1 VFGRNMFLVPCKDKV
16 RIIPW
21 KVCRHLGRIR
31 ITCHTTWIKRFR
43 CKCCSKMRHHNSS
56 NNLVETWVAT
66 WCFSS
71 LDDFV
76 WFASQRW
83 SVAAHNSATGAVAG
97 LQVTTTPLLGVSK
110 KNPNGNDRHP
120 FKRCCT
126 WTSLQAQNSHT
137 NLRPGGR
144 YESYQG
150 WGKVVYS

>member
-1 VFGRNMFLVPCKDKV
+1 
-16 RIIPW
+16 
-21 KVCRHLGRIR
+21 
-31 ITCHTTWIKRFR
+31 
-43 CKCCSKMRHHNSS
+43 MRHHNSS
-56 NNLVETWVAT
+56 NNLVESWVAT

-83 SVAAHNSATGAVAG
+83 SVGAHDSATGAVAG

-120 FKRCCT
+120 FKRCCK
-126 WTSLQAQNSHT
+126 WTSIQTQNSHT

-144 YESYQG
+144 YESWLAVICDLDARKLYISVNWCEWQ
-150 WGKVVYS
+150 YSIRWEQCGCSSAASRKRPVRKGEAYLRKEMMNS